1 VNRRRRSNRV
11 GFSLVELIA
20 VVVILGMLA
29 GIVALNTRGYLNT
42 SKQNTAKVEM
52 AKLIDALETFYTLN
66 DRYPTSDEG
75 LEILKQGNEKMPGGI
90 IQKVPTDPWN
100 NAYQYVQPGADA
112 PYDLLCLGADGKE
125 GGTGYEADL
134 TQASLE

>member
-1 VNRRRRSNRV
+1 MNCRRGSRG

-29 GIVALNTRGYLNT
+29 GIVALNTRSYLNT

-52 AKLIDALETFYTLN
+52 AKLVDALETFYTLN

-75 LEILKQGNEKMPGGI
+75 LAILKEGNEKMPGGI
-90 IQKVPTDPWN
+90 IQKIPDDPWKN
-100 NAYQYVQPGADA
+100 DYQYIQPGTDG
-112 PYDLLCLGADGKE
+112 PYDLICLGADGKE
-125 GGTGYEADL
+125 GGTGYDADL
-134 TQASLE
+134 TQASLD